1 MVAVPFLFPTT
12 MSDQSSNMPSRPSHS
27 KRHASFNSPR
37 EVPLPSPTISLSE
50 STSPFFLSPD
60 QQDVQPAATIA
71 QPRLPLAQGEG
82 EVVYSLAQE
91 GLLRA
96 QKRSQPPEAA
106 VVAAPTSD
114 STQEQP
120 TAPQVS
126 SNARGPEPSTVFPA
140 RPSSLA
146 DTHSANYTTTLTSL
160 LRQQDPMGI
169 PEASHAATAWLDRY
183 SSSSLPLPS
192 QIPFHTLS
200 NPPQRPSKTRPA
212 FSTPSSN
219 SGAES
224 PPPSP
229 QVSPLPS
236 PSSHC
241 PPIDAENASSSS
253 SSSSSSNSANSVST
267 TISSFNNTEP
277 SADKQSNTLLSP
289 QISPMTQAESRPGPR
304 PISPFRAPQ
313 PPPFQPRAPALSEGT
328 AMRRFMTASQLQ
340 SMSMNSALSSAP
352 LTSSPAISSSMSAMS
367 DSSYPPPDPPTI
379 LPVDPTHDVTLY
391 QSDSRQAPYMPF
403 LSHVLPSPD
412 SSWIEVETTQ
422 SEYKLLVRLPGFSRE
437 GITLATKR
445 RRILH
450 IVADSWEN
458 EGGQS
463 SCFAT

>member
-1 MVAVPFLFPTT
+1 M
-12 MSDQSSNMPSRPSHS
+12 
-27 KRHASFNSPR
+27 NS
-37 EVPLPSPTISLSE
+37 
-50 STSPFFLSPD
+50 
-60 QQDVQPAATIA
+60 
-71 QPRLPLAQGEG
+71 
-82 EVVYSLAQE
+82 VYSLAQE

-106 VVAAPTSD
+106 VSATSRSD
-114 STQEQP
+114 TTQEQP

-126 SNARGPEPSTVFPA
+126 TSTRGPEPNTVFPA

-160 LRQQDPMGI
+160 LRQQDSI
-169 PEASHAATAWLDRY
+169 PEATHAATAWLDRY

-200 NPPQRPSKTRPA
+200 NPPQRPSNSRSA
-212 FSTPSSN
+212 FSTPPAN

-229 QVSPLPS
+229 RVQPLPS
-236 PSSHC
+236 SSNHC

-253 SSSSSSNSANSVST
+253 SSSSSSNSDNSVST
-267 TISSFNNTEP
+267 TISSINNTEP
-277 SADKQSNTLLSP
+277 SADKPSNAP
-289 QISPMTQAESRPGPR
+289 HSPMTQAESRQGPR

-313 PPPFQPRAPALSEGT
+313 PPPSQPRAPALSEGT

-340 SMSMNSALSSAP
+340 SMSMSSALSNTP
-352 LTSSPAISSSMSAMS
+352 MTSSQAISSSMSAMS
-367 DSSYPPPDPPTI
+367 DPSYPPPDPPTI
-379 LPVDPTHDVTLY
+379 LPVDPTHDVTLH

-463 SCFAT
+463 LCFTCFKLPIKNVRSGHFERRISFGYDADLARVRAEFDGVMLRITIPRRVSPIQWNGSAARLGTSGRV